1 MSRLDWRNTLK
12 RGRLDARRYL
22 AEPETARS
30 TRLSRYSEGTLRLR
44 MLRAVLLASRMPP
57 GLLVMLSRPLQFILP
72 ESARTEL
79 VADHAY
85 WFGVRREL
93 ERTSKWGQ
101 VRGSGVPV
109 LLYHRIVPRLDP
121 ADPKYSMALGRFRS
135 QMRLLRLLGYR
146 TISLR
151 ELVECH
157 HSDRFPPARSVVVT
171 FDDGYRD
178 NDAAARYMLGNG
190 QSGIIFLV
198 TGRMGCDRDWSLD
211 GHRRMPLLTWDEVRA
226 LKKAGFEFGSHTRTH
241 PNLSA
246 LGADEACQEIDTARA
261 DIVRELGDEG
271 HLFAYPYGGSS
282 PEARTCVANAG
293 YPAACGVRRGF
304 SNMHDDLYYLK
315 RITIYGNEKLLN
327 FALRVVLGDN
337 PLDYMPWGRARE
349 WMQRI
354 ES

>member
-1 MSRLDWRNTLK
+1 MSRFDWRNTLK

-22 AEPETARS
+22 AEPEAARS
-30 TRLSRYSEGTLRLR
+30 MQLSRYSEGTLRLR

-57 GLLVMLSRPLQFILP
+57 RLLVLLSRPLRFILP
-72 ESARTEL
+72 ESTWTEM
-79 VADHAY
+79 VTDHAY
-85 WFGVRREL
+85 WFGVRLGL
-93 ERTSKWGQ
+93 ERTGKWDQ
-101 VRGSGVPV
+101 VRGSGVPI

-121 ADPKYSMALGRFRS
+121 ADPKYSLSLGRFRP

-157 HSDRFPPARSVVVT
+157 RSGKFPPARSVVVT

-178 NDAAARYMLGNG
+178 NDAAARYMLTNG

-198 TGRMGCDRDWSLD
+198 TGRMGHDRDWSLD

-246 LGADEACQEIDTARA
+246 LGADEACEEIDTARA
-261 DIVRELGDEG
+261 SIISELEDDG

-293 YPAACGVRRGF
+293 YPAACGVRRGL

-337 PLDYMPWGRARE
+337 PLDYLPWGRARE